1 MNEPPVYLIDTH
13 ALLWFLSKDR
23 KLSSDAKAILG
34 SAAEV
39 LVPTVV
45 LAEAV
50 STIEKRRVQVT
61 IENLLSVMETAAFV
75 IVPFGADEFRAM
87 LTVPSSIELHDRI
100 IAATAKTFNATV
112 LTRDPAFSGVVQ
124 TLW

>member
-1 MNEPPVYLIDTH
+1 
-13 ALLWFLSKDR
+13 
-23 KLSSDAKAILG
+23 
-34 SAAEV
+34 
-39 LVPTVV
+39 V